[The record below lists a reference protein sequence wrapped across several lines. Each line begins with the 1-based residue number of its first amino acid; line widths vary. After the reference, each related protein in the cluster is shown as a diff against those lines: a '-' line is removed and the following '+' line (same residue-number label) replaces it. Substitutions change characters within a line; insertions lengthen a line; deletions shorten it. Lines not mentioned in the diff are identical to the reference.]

1 MGPNNGRKK
10 FDEAKLFW
18 DAWAELGFSTNPK
31 ELVDKINQ
39 LKRGLPKEDEFIA
52 LSIWM
57 DKCTLIHKLDQ
68 EQYPGLSKQEYQVPD
83 LFACYKYNGR
93 EVPVLIEVKSTNFGE
108 EVGNMKRHFLL
119 EEVVTSLSPSQAF
132 EIFKDR
138 PFSFFLDS
146 GMDPEKLGRFS
157 FVGSDPFLVM
167 RSRGDRVALLYG
179 DRQEIII
186 GNPFDVLGE
195 LLEKYALDSYP
206 SPSPFIGGAV
216 GYFSYDLCHFIERL
230 PATAIDDLQ
239 LPECYLAFYDAI
251 LAFDNL
257 ERRAYITSTGFPEL
271 EEAKRMGKAQERL
284 DELKAMIAETHCSEM
299 AFSSKEV
306 VLHSNFSHEEYVK
319 AVAAAR
325 EYICA
330 GDIFQVNLSQRFEA
344 DLPITP
350 YELYSRLRL
359 INPAPF
365 ASYLNFDGVTV
376 VSASPERF
384 LRVRGDMVE
393 TRPIKGTRPRGRSA
407 AEDEALARELL
418 HSTKDRAENVMIVDL
433 ERNDL
438 GRVCRYGT
446 VRVRELC
453 LLETYATVFHLTSTV
468 EGRLREDKNRIDLLK
483 ATFPGGSIT
492 GAPKVRAMEII
503 DELEPTR
510 RSIYTGSIGYL
521 SFGGEMDL
529 NIVIR
534 TFVIKDGKAYFQ
546 VGGGIVYDSDPEAE
560 YQETLDKAKALIE
573 ALELSPQLVLEVG

>member
-1 MGPNNGRKK
+1 
-10 FDEAKLFW
+10 
-18 DAWAELGFSTNPK
+18 
-31 ELVDKINQ
+31 
-39 LKRGLPKEDEFIA
+39 
-52 LSIWM
+52 
-57 DKCTLIHKLDQ
+57 
-68 EQYPGLSKQEYQVPD
+68 
-83 LFACYKYNGR
+83 
-93 EVPVLIEVKSTNFGE
+93 
-108 EVGNMKRHFLL
+108 MKRHFVI
-119 EEVVTSLSPSQAF
+119 EEVPHLSPSQAF
-132 EIFKDR
+132 EVFKDR

-146 GMDPEKLGRFS
+146 GMDREKLGRYS
-157 FVGSDPFLVM
+157 FIGSDPFLVL
-167 RSRGDRVALLYG
+167 RSRGKRITLLQG
-179 DRQEIII
+179 DREEIIE

-195 LLEKYALDSYP
+195 LLEKYALDSCS
-206 SPSPFIGGAV
+206 SPVPLIGGAV

-257 ERRAYITSTGFPEL
+257 EGKAYIVSTGFPEL
-271 EEAKRMGKAQERL
+271 EEGKRMRRAQERL
-284 DELKAMIAETHCSEM
+284 DELRDKIAETPRSET
-299 AFSSKEV
+299 AISSNNSKKV
-306 VLHSNFSHEEYVK
+306 VLHSNFTHEEYVK

-393 TRPIKGTRPRGRSA
+393 TRPIKGTRPRGKSA
-407 AEDEALARELL
+407 AEDEALAQELL
-418 HSTKDRAENVMIVDL
+418 HSIKDRAENVMIVDL

-446 VRVRELC
+446 VGVSELC

-468 EGRLREDKNRIDLLK
+468 VGRLREDKNRIDLLK

-521 SFGGEMDL
+521 SFGSEMDI

-534 TFVIKDGKAYFQ
+534 TFIIKDGKAYFQ

-573 ALELSPQLVLEVG
+573 AIELSPQLVMGVR